1 MRILP
6 IRLILASLIL
16 ATWNAGVTQASPIKR
31 PSVLTVRIDV
41 MPGVADK
48 VIDIALAERIP
59 VAVLGEAA
67 LDAREI
73 DATSLSLNGGAVTKR
88 EDGSLASY
96 RDVDGDGRVDL
107 LIDIAS
113 SMMHLGARSSRVF
126 LSGRTLDGRSIAGS
140 AALRTVAA
148 IRAAR
153 RSAARPDPAAEKRP
167 PVPIAIDILPG
178 DPANRI
184 ELGNRGT
191 VAVAIVSTPELDA
204 TTIDPTMV
212 SLAGSPA
219 TRRKSGGLSTLEDV
233 NADGRLDLVVE
244 DPEALPPAGLRSHA
258 GDPSQRRMPR
268 RNAFVTASDFECTW
282 SFAYTLLT

>member
-1 MRILP
+1 MK
-6 IRLILASLIL
+6 ILAIRMIVASVTL
-16 ATWNAGVTQASPIKR
+16 ATWTAGVTIARAAPIAPASPKKR

-41 MPGVADK
+41 MPGVEDK

-59 VAVLGEAA
+59 VAVFGEAG
-67 LDAREI
+67 LDVREI

-107 LIDIAS
+107 LIDVPS

-140 AALRTVAA
+140 APLRTVAM
-148 IRAAR
+148 IRAER
-153 RSAARPDPAAEKRP
+153 RLAVLPNPAAEKRP

-191 VAVAIVSTPELDA
+191 VAVAIVSTRQFDA
-204 TTIDPTMV
+204 TTIDPAMV

-219 TRRKSGGLSTLEDV
+219 TPQDRRPSSIEDV
-233 NADGRLDLVVE
+233 NADGR
-244 DPEALPPAGLRSHA
+244 PI
-258 GDPSQRRMPR
+258 
-268 RNAFVTASDFECTW
+268 
-282 SFAYTLLT
+282 